1 VSVTSLFERVRAPAS
16 SPFQHAP
23 AWADTMVLIK

>member
-1 VSVTSLFERVRAPAS
+1 VSAASLFESVRAPAS
-16 SPFQHAP
+16 SPFQHAL